1 MRIKSNKQCRCH
13 ADWWVEA
20 GEGRAATAAV
30 AAIRKHGD
38 SPAELHGAS
47 VHWLCAGVDGEEQAC
62 SGKARASMG
71 EAQACAGGG
80 KTRAGARGGVGVE
93 TLPSLAAT
101 QGATGMRDVGT
112 PADRDRSSSGSGS
125 ASTSAQPSPSS
136 EAVVA
141 GECDGGGGCC
151 CWCPTPAAP
160 APLLCFAW
168 RIAPT
173 CSASAAAPAYFAH
186 VPISSPSATH

>member
-1 MRIKSNKQCRCH
+1 MGRRRR
-13 ADWWVEA
+13 A
-20 GEGRAATAAV
+20 RAAGRRGRGLV
-30 AAIRKHGD
+30 E
-38 SPAELHGAS
+38 EL
-47 VHWLCAGVDGEEQAC
+47 VL
-62 SGKARASMG
+62 K
-71 EAQACAGGG
+71 
-80 KTRAGARGGVGVE
+80 
-93 TLPSLAAT
+93 PAT

-125 ASTSAQPSPSS
+125 ASTSAQPSPPSG
-136 EAVVA
+136 AVVA
-141 GECDGGGGCC
+141 GECDGGGCC

-173 CSASAAAPAYFAH
+173 YSASAAAPAYFAH